1 MMSDINFSLDDVR
14 KVLKK
19 TGPHKDPQ
27 GYVLIRYPRG
37 THGKYVRRSRRVM
50 EVLLERPLTET
61 EIVIHLNNKRD
72 DDRPGN
78 LKLFASRGEFNT
90 WRKEQV
96 KLGLWPPTQVRS
108 GGKQVVAKPCNG
120 FR

>member
-1 MMSDINFSLDDVR
+1 MTMEINFSLDDVR
-14 KVLKK
+14 KVLKRV
-19 TGPHKDPQ
+19 GPHKDSQ

-50 EVLLERPLTET
+50 EVLIGRPLGEA
-61 EIVIHLNNKRD
+61 EIVIHLSGKVD

-90 WRKEQV
+90 WRKEQTR
-96 KLGLWPPTQVRS
+96 LGLWPPTRTRS
-108 GGKQVVAKPCNG
+108 GGK
-120 FR
+120 